1 MSYKCIYPSSII
13 IPIAVYTPPS
23 AAASSP
29 PPLPPFIVVES
40 LSCYGN
46 YGSSNGLGSVYL
58 TGPNTASGTVTMQ
71 SYKLPSTIFGMCLS
85 TVSGSKAQLQAS
97 AWFSVRIDCFIGL
110 KKVNSNVSIQSQ
122 IKLYDTSFRQ
132 FCNRLH
138 GLLQH
143 DDCK

>member
-1 MSYKCIYPSSII
+1 MSHKCIYPSSII

-58 TGPNTASGTVTMQ
+58 TGPNTTSGTLTMQ

-85 TVSGSKAQLQAS
+85 TVVNCTPFLSCLNWPMSGEVSVSGGKGSITGKCVVQRTYRLFHRPKKGQLKCLHP
-97 AWFSVRIDCFIGL
+97 V
-110 KKVNSNVSIQSQ
+110 SNQT
-122 IKLYDTSFRQ
+122 L
-132 FCNRLH
+132 
-138 GLLQH
+138 
-143 DDCK
+143 